1 MPRFEPGQSGNP
13 KGRPPG
19 TGLSAKL
26 RESIRDELPEVLEAI
41 VKAAKDGD
49 MAAARIL
56 MDRIVPTLKPVDM
69 PLAIE
74 RQTGLAEQGRS
85 VLDAV
90 SAGHIT
96 PDQADRLL
104 SVVGKQ
110 ARVVEIDEL
119 VKRIEALENGA

>member
-74 RQTGLAEQGRS
+74 RQAGLAEQGRS

-90 SAGHIT
+90 SSGHIT
-96 PDQADRLL
+96 PDQADRLI